1 MEYKNNFKKE
11 FEIIIEKEMKD
22 IKLDSN
28 LKEQKEKYLKIFSNI
43 FEKILFENKKKI
55 DQNSEHLL
63 EKYLNNFF
71 NWTFQESNDY
81 MINFISENSF
91 ELISDLL
98 TIQHNINWTYDNKLS
113 VQKNTEEWKKEIDQ
127 ALKEKLENYILFS
140 LMKEGSIFIYEKYNE
155 ILLNELEKL
164 YKEYLKNE
172 NQIINN
178 VTKGKVEEII
188 NNLTFN

>member
-113 VQKNTEEWKKEIDQ
+113 IQKNTEAWKKEIDQ

-188 NNLTFN
+188 NNLIFN

>member
-188 NNLTFN
+188 NNLIFN